1 MGQKADTQLAL
12 VRVPPPNFCRCGAGT
27 AGSIS
32 SRPPAPTCPALAAGQ
47 AWPRAR
53 VRVCVSDCQLIIP
66 ASPSC
71 LRQYYYS
78 VPVQLWNAISEVKSN
93 MSPCILF
100 TLSPA
105 EQTALRLVPHFRSG
119 RPNFP
124 SSSLLVPLP
133 RARTCLPHVRA
144 TGQVLGTP
152 PSRTL
157 DFPPPPATARRG
169 CGLLAATHAVTPFS
183 LGVRGRPPPSPLA
196 EGDGA

>member
-1 MGQKADTQLAL
+1 VGQKADTQLAL

-32 SRPPAPTCPALAAGQ
+32 SRPPAPTCPALGAGQ

-71 LRQYYYS
+71 LRQCYYS
-78 VPVQLWNAISEVKSN
+78 VPLQLWNAISEVKSN

-105 EQTALRLVPHFRSG
+105 EQTALRLVPHFPIIIAGSASARTHVSPPRAGDRSG
-119 RPNFP
+119 TRY
-124 SSSLLVPLP
+124 SSF
-133 RARTCLPHVRA
+133 ADT
-144 TGQVLGTP
+144 
-152 PSRTL
+152 
-157 DFPPPPATARRG
+157 
-169 CGLLAATHAVTPFS
+169 
-183 LGVRGRPPPSPLA
+183 
-196 EGDGA
+196 

>member
-1 MGQKADTQLAL
+1 VGQKADTQLAL

-32 SRPPAPTCPALAAGQ
+32 SRPPAPTCPALGAGQ

-71 LRQYYYS
+71 LRQCYYS
-78 VPVQLWNAISEVKSN
+78 VPLQLWNAISEVKSN

-152 PSRTL
+152 PSVLRGHLT
-157 DFPPPPATARRG
+157 FPRLRRQLVGASG
-169 CGLLAATHAVTPFS
+169 CGLPRTQ
-183 LGVRGRPPPSPLA
+183 
-196 EGDGA
+196 